1 MLHPLSRPM
10 SSWQKGPSSL
20 SRSIV
25 SRRLWKQKMKVT
37 ITPSA
42 ARGIIEAPPSKSMA
56 HRLLICAGL
65 AEGTSVITN
74 VDLSRD
80 IEATISC
87 LRALGARIEYER
99 GCVTVRGTG
108 LAGLTSRSPQSG
120 AAEGT
125 GQAGLTGPGPQT
137 GTVLPCGESGSTLRF
152 LIPVCLLRGQ
162 ESRLTGSTTL
172 LTRPLQVYEDICRN
186 QRLTFEKGQ
195 NNLLVGG
202 RLAAG
207 EYVLPGNVSSQF
219 VSGLLFALPLL
230 EGDSEIRLIPPVE
243 SRPYIDMTLQALRQF
258 GVRADWAKDGVLRIP
273 GGRKYQPQA
282 GLRVEGDYSN
292 AAFFEALG
300 LLNEETGAD
309 KTGLQGTLEGQSE
322 TVGQYPPG
330 TGRAQ
335 SPKFTIG
342 EGTVQVTGL
351 AKDSLQGDRV
361 YQTYLRQLCDGFAEI
376 DLSDCPDLGPV
387 LMAFAAARHGARFTG
402 TRRLKIKESD
412 RGTAMQQELAKMG
425 VRVGM
430 SENEIT
436 VFAGLHPPRE
446 ILCGHNDHRIVM
458 AMSILLTRT
467 GGTIDG
473 AEAVSKSLPDFFERM
488 KKLGVHVTSD

>member
-1 MLHPLSRPM
+1 
-10 SSWQKGPSSL
+10 
-20 SRSIV
+20 
-25 SRRLWKQKMKVT
+25 MKVT

-65 AEGTSVITN
+65 AEGISVITN

-80 IEATISC
+80 IEATIAC
-87 LRALGARIEYER
+87 LRALGARIEYEKGR
-99 GCVTVRGTG
+99 VNVRGTG
-108 LAGLTSRSPQSG
+108 LAGLN
-120 AAEGT
+120 
-125 GQAGLTGPGPQT
+125 GPGTQT
-137 GTVLPCGESGSTLRF
+137 GAVLPCGESGSTIRF
-152 LIPVCLLRGQ
+152 LIPVCLLSGR

-488 KKLGVHVTSD
+488 KKLGVHVTCD

>member
-1 MLHPLSRPM
+1 
-10 SSWQKGPSSL
+10 
-20 SRSIV
+20 
-25 SRRLWKQKMKVT
+25 MKVT

-65 AEGTSVITN
+65 AEGISVITN
-74 VDLSRD
+74 VDLSRG
-80 IEATISC
+80 IEATIAC
-87 LRALGARIEYER
+87 LRALGARIEYEKGR
-99 GCVTVRGTG
+99 VNVRGTG
-108 LAGLTSRSPQSG
+108 LAGLN
-120 AAEGT
+120 
-125 GQAGLTGPGPQT
+125 GPGTQT
-137 GTVLPCGESGSTLRF
+137 GAVLPCGESGSTIRF
-152 LIPVCLLRGQ
+152 LIPVCLLSGR

-258 GVRADWAKDGVLRIP
+258 GVSADWAKDGVLRIP

-351 AKDSLQGDRV
+351 EKDSLQGDRV

-488 KKLGVHVTSD
+488 KKLGVHVTCD